1 MLHLQQKESVCDF
14 PFFKS
19 MSVRGMPGK
28 METVTAFSGRLRLLG
43 FRASYPYP
51 LTIYNFRVEGLYQI
65 DLYANV
71 PLQLNLLTIS

>member
-1 MLHLQQKESVCDF
+1 
-14 PFFKS
+14 

-51 LTIYNFRVEGLYQI
+51 LTIYNFRVEGLY
-65 DLYANV
+65 
-71 PLQLNLLTIS
+71 